1 VNERVIEAIEK
12 VSPSVVTINTTT
24 MAQDIFFR
32 TTPVQGMGSGVII
45 DEKGYIL
52 TNAHIVGDA
61 DKLEVVLSDGRAVSG
76 SVVGTDE
83 SSDIAVVRIS
93 ASDLKAASLG
103 DSDKLRVGQ
112 VAIAIGNP
120 FGFMLGGPTV
130 TVGVVS
136 ALKRHIQ
143 AEDVIYEDLVQ
154 TDAAI
159 NPGNSGGPLVD
170 EEGRVIAINTAMI
183 PYAQGIGFA
192 IPINPARDLARELM
206 EHGRIVRPWLGIV
219 GADVNQQ
226 MAARY
231 SLPMSEGAV
240 VLQVSRGSPAEAAGI
255 RPGDII
261 IQFGDSSVT
270 SMGELKSAVSKRKV
284 GEIVEIKLVRGSKLR
299 TVKIVLEAGTYSRE
313 PNRKPFRKGF

>member
-1 VNERVIEAIEK
+1 MNEKVIEATEK
-12 VSPSVVTINTTT
+12 VSPSVVTISTVTLT
-24 MAQDIFFR
+24 QDFFFR
-32 TTPVQGMGSGVII
+32 TVPVQGMGSGVII
-45 DEKGYIL
+45 DERGYIL
-52 TNAHIVGDA
+52 TNAHIVGGA
-61 DKLEVVLSDGRAVSG
+61 DKLEVALSDGRTMEGA
-76 SVVGTDE
+76 VVGTDTA
-83 SSDIAVVRIS
+83 SDIAVVRIK
-93 ASDLKAASLG
+93 ASDIRAAPLG
-103 DSDKLRVGQ
+103 DSDGLRVGQ

-136 ALKRHIQ
+136 AVHRHIQ
-143 AEDVIYEDLVQ
+143 AENTIYEDLVQ

-240 VLQVSRGSPAEAAGI
+240 VLQVSRGSPAEDAGI

-261 IQFGDSSVT
+261 IQFGGSSVT

-284 GEIVEIKLVRGSKLR
+284 GERVEIRLVRESKLR
-299 TVKIVLEAGTYSRE
+299 TMEIVLEAGT
-313 PNRKPFRKGF
+313 

>member
-1 VNERVIEAIEK
+1 VNEKVIEATEK
-12 VSPSVVTINTTT
+12 VSPSVVTISTVTLT
-24 MAQDIFFR
+24 QDFFFR
-32 TTPVQGMGSGVII
+32 TVPVQGMGSGVII
-45 DEKGYIL
+45 DERGYIL
-52 TNAHIVGDA
+52 TNAHIVGGA
-61 DKLEVVLSDGRAVSG
+61 DKLEVALSDGRTMEGA
-76 SVVGTDE
+76 VVGTDTA
-83 SSDIAVVRIS
+83 SDIAVVRIK
-93 ASDLKAASLG
+93 ASDIRAAPLG
-103 DSDKLRVGQ
+103 DSDGLRVGQ

-136 ALKRHIQ
+136 AVHRHIQ
-143 AEDVIYEDLVQ
+143 AENTIYEDLVQ

-240 VLQVSRGSPAEAAGI
+240 VLQVSRGSPAEDAGI

-261 IQFGDSSVT
+261 IQFGGSSVT

-284 GEIVEIKLVRGSKLR
+284 GERVEIRLVRESKLR
-299 TVKIVLEAGTYSRE
+299 TMEIVLEAGT
-313 PNRKPFRKGF
+313 